1 MIEFIAYGTP
11 GPQGSK
17 KFVGL
22 SKSGKGL
29 MIESSRKVKPWR
41 ENVVLAAQKA
51 IRGRQMFTCPVI
63 VRMVFTVERPKIAK
77 NRHFPSVKPDVSKL
91 VRSTEDA
98 LTSAG
103 VWKDDALAVEYSR
116 VAKFYP
122 NTDPESLDY
131 PGVRIR
137 IDEISRSSG
146 ESWRNSFL
154 NVGYESHAEYPGLE
168 NRLDSTLLHCKAEPI

>member
-1 MIEFIAYGTP
+1 VIEFVVYGTP

-22 SKSGKGL
+22 SRSGKGL

-41 ENVVLAAQKA
+41 EEVELAARQA
-51 IRGRQMFTCPVI
+51 MRGVPMFTGPVL
-63 VRMVFTVERPKIAK
+63 VRMVFTLERPKSAK
-77 NRHFPSVKPDVSKL
+77 NRLFPSVKPDVSKL

-103 VWKDDALAVEYSR
+103 TWKDDALAVEYSR

-122 NTDPESLDY
+122 NTDPESLDR

-137 IDEISRSSG
+137 IEAVDRSS
-146 ESWRNSFL
+146 
-154 NVGYESHAEYPGLE
+154 A
-168 NRLDSTLLHCKAEPI
+168 DS